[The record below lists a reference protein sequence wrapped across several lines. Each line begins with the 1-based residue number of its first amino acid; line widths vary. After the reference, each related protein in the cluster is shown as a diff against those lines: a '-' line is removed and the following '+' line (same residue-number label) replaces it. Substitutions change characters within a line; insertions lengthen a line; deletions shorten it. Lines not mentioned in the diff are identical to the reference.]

1 MWSQRNQILNVVK
14 KKLRLCP
21 MRILMKESIYAVR
34 QRIVSKVS
42 PYSLIEITVL
52 GEKLLRG

>member
-1 MWSQRNQILNVVK
+1 
-14 KKLRLCP
+14 

-52 GEKLLRG
+52 GEKNT